1 MQQSS
6 LRRRPSAYE
15 LPPAEDL
22 GPIPDPST
30 YNQPRAR
37 NVKYSEQQQPQ
48 FGKKLSKQ
56 RGGASGIE
64 NRDLRKSRIGDKI
77 KKRMSMRYADSTV
90 MPSLPV
96 SLPPAM
102 PVLPEIREKTGGR
115 EVLRDDVVLPS
126 RSDREKDE
134 QASRAA
140 DVEMLAQENFDP
152 DACE

>member
-1 MQQSS
+1 M
-6 LRRRPSAYE
+6 
-15 LPPAEDL
+15 
-22 GPIPDPST
+22 
-30 YNQPRAR
+30 
-37 NVKYSEQQQPQ
+37 
-48 FGKKLSKQ
+48 
-56 RGGASGIE
+56 E